1 MRSIFYTELNQVQNG
16 QQIVLSDDRAKHL
29 IKSVRINIGENVLLL
44 DGIGGRATASVC
56 HVTKHEIVFTITQIT
71 QNLSDSTIDLAIC
84 CCKKEAMEEIIRNA
98 VELGIGKIYPIE
110 SQYAQRDF
118 EWNARLDRI
127 AESAL
132 IQSNNLFFPQQMS
145 ALGWK
150 DFLNLVS
157 SYQQVFYFSSQQRGG
172 KTASLRGRCL
182 MIIGPEGGLSTDE
195 EQGLIDIPT
204 VQLVQLLTPIM
215 RAPTALTAA
224 VGWLKA
230 LGF

>member
-1 MRSIFYTELNQVQNG
+1 MRSILYPELNQVQNG
-16 QQIVLSDDRAKHL
+16 QQICFADERAKHL
-29 IKSVRINIGENVLLL
+29 IKSVRINIGEDILLL
-44 DGIGGRATASVC
+44 DGVGKKALASIG
-56 HVTKHEIVFTITQIT
+56 HITKNEIV
-71 QNLSDSTIDLAIC
+71 LSVNQVEQCSSAATIDLAIC

-145 ALGWK
+145 VLGWK
-150 DFLNLVS
+150 DLLSLVS

-172 KTASLRGRCL
+172 IPAALKGRCL
-182 MIIGPEGGLSTDE
+182 MIVGPEGGLSADE